1 MNNLGNLLNDI
12 VAIFI
17 TGSMIFG
24 AGYTIKEAH
33 DFIRKETLSQISQGL
48 SSSEELANA
57 LTGEKLPY

>member
-1 MNNLGNLLNDI
+1 MNHLGNLLNDI

-24 AGYTIKEAH
+24 TGYSLKKAH
-33 DFIRKETLSQISQGL
+33 DIIKQETLSQISNGL

-57 LTGEKLPY
+57 LTGEKLDY